1 MDLTPEEEREIS
13 YPMLCGSA
21 LAIAKEV
28 EEGPKQFIVQ
38 ELEDIGDDLTEGILA
53 IDGARYLLTKFNKTV
68 NDMKHAKDL

>member
-1 MDLTPEEEREIS
+1 
-13 YPMLCGSA
+13 
-21 LAIAKEV
+21 
-28 EEGPKQFIVQ
+28 VQ